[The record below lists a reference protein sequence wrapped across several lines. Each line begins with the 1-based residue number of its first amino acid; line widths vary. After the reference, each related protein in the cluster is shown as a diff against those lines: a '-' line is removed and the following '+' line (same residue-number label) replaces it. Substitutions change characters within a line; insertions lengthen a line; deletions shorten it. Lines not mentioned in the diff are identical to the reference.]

1 MSQRSPCQSALLLFS
16 FIVTGCLPLVL
27 DPVDNNL
34 PPVRHMSKATVMDLV
49 MPELSNLPEP
59 EQMPVVA
66 IYDGAFMD
74 HTGQRLSNSQF
85 ASFSTAITQSPE
97 SFLIRALKRASNGNF
112 FHVVERVGLEHV
124 TRERQLIRNTRAN
137 FDDESPL
144 MPLRFA
150 GLLLEGGGT
159 NFQAN
164 ERSAG
169 LGARLL
175 SIGTTRQYREDTVT
189 VALRMVSVSTGDVLL
204 EVLVTK
210 TILSASL
217 SQDLFRFVSSST
229 ELIEVEGGVTRN
241 ESMTLALAGA
251 IEMAVFNL
259 INEGEKN
266 AFWSFK

>member
-1 MSQRSPCQSALLLFS
+1 MSQRAPCQSALLLFS

-74 HTGQRLSNSQF
+74 HTGQRLS
-85 ASFSTAITQSPE
+85 
-97 SFLIRALKRASNGNF
+97 FLIRALKRASNGNF
-112 FHVVERVGLEHV
+112 FHVVERVGLEDV

-150 GLLLEGGGT
+150 GLLLEGGVT

>member
-1 MSQRSPCQSALLLFS
+1 M
-16 FIVTGCLPLVL
+16 
-27 DPVDNNL
+27 
-34 PPVRHMSKATVMDLV
+34 
-49 MPELSNLPEP
+49 
-59 EQMPVVA
+59 
-66 IYDGAFMD
+66 
-74 HTGQRLSNSQF
+74 
-85 ASFSTAITQSPE
+85 
-97 SFLIRALKRASNGNF
+97 
-112 FHVVERVGLEHV
+112 
-124 TRERQLIRNTRAN
+124 
-137 FDDESPL
+137 
-144 MPLRFA
+144 
-150 GLLLEGGGT
+150 
-159 NFQAN
+159 
-164 ERSAG
+164 
-169 LGARLL
+169 
-175 SIGTTRQYREDTVT
+175 T